1 MGLRKDRLAD
11 EIRDIIANL
20 FSGGQMQDPR
30 LTLVAIT
37 AVKLT
42 ADLQLASV
50 YYRVI
55 DQTPVAEVQKGLE
68 RAAGFLRSRLAE
80 NLDIR
85 RVPALRFFFDESIEN
100 GERIEGL
107 LRQI

>member
-30 LTLVAIT
+30 LELVAIT

-55 DQTPVAEVQKGLE
+55 DQTPIEEVQKGLE

-85 RVPALRFFFDESIEN
+85 RVPALRFFYDESIEN